1 MCMLSVLRVVRI
13 VNIFLQIFV
22 TWSACNRPFSVCAV
36 QVILSVTFLNKGF
49 SMIFR
54 EFVCEVIAG
63 RKMVFFL
70 MNRNNEMI

>member
-22 TWSACNRPFSVCAV
+22 TWSACDRPFSVCAV

-49 SMIFR
+49 SYDLQRI
-54 EFVCEVIAG
+54 VCEVIAG
-63 RKMVFFL
+63 RKIVFF
-70 MNRNNEMI
+70 